1 MQNSPVVKTADG
13 ELALKY
19 SWRAFHRTPRTL
31 VWTEMFHTSCWTS
44 PNNPPSTDL
53 TSAALKLQGPAGLLI
68 AWRAC
73 GAGPSTSA
81 ARIRMRRQQRSKHR
95 TAMQKWEQKLLKKKR
110 LKKKK
115 KKRLW
120 LYFFLKAWVKLRT
133 VAITKRFDGNYFCT
147 SECAAGTP
155 GMSWTEGM
163 TLKHTFSKEHV
174 PWEKRVAE
182 PCMSPS
188 GTPAFPLQALLITFI
203 QVAER

>member
-1 MQNSPVVKTADG
+1 MLTFLISTLQCIFPWFNQNCYSAKSLIHLTVTPHFLRCPRNRLYKPVCRIPPSWKTADG

-19 SWRAFHRTPRTL
+19 SWRAFHRTPRTP

-115 KKRLW
+115 KKGCG
-120 LYFFLKAWVKLRT
+120 F
-133 VAITKRFDGNYFCT
+133 
-147 SECAAGTP
+147 
-155 GMSWTEGM
+155 
-163 TLKHTFSKEHV
+163 TFSWKHE
-174 PWEKRVAE
+174 
-182 PCMSPS
+182 
-188 GTPAFPLQALLITFI
+188 LN
-203 QVAER
+203 